1 MLLYRKHIHSQK
13 EFFAM
18 IYQPKEVLLKN
29 NTIAIFRSPTK
40 HDAAQMMEYLHTTC
54 KETNFL
60 TREPEEAIL
69 PIEKEE
75 RFLNSIYQSKTDLMI
90 ACEINGKIIGNCN
103 LNRYTKLR
111 MQHRAEV
118 GIAICKEFLG
128 LGIGNYMFSEL
139 IRISKELGIKQ
150 LELEVIADNNRA
162 IKLYEKFGFYTV
174 GEKPNSLCLKDGTML
189 KELSMIKVL

>member
-1 MLLYRKHIHSQK
+1 
-13 EFFAM
+13 M

-29 NTIAIFRSPTK
+29 GTVAIFRSPTK
-40 HDAAQMMEYLHTTC
+40 DDAEQMIEYLQTAC
-54 KETNFL
+54 KETVFL
-60 TREPEEAIL
+60 TREPDEAIV

-75 RFLNSIYQSKTDLMI
+75 RFLSNIYQSQNDLMI
-90 ACEINGKIIGNCN
+90 SCEINGKIVGNCN
-103 LNRYTKLR
+103 LNRYTKMR

-118 GIAICKEFLG
+118 VIAICKEFWE
-128 LGIGNYMFSEL
+128 LGIGNYMFGEL
-139 IRISKELGIKQ
+139 IRIAKELGIKQ
-150 LELEVIADNNRA
+150 LELEVIAGNERA